1 MIHISSITWKKSGL
15 DSNQITQLVT
25 VFYSKELD
33 DAVQNVL
40 QGEDYYIAR
49 YMEPVMC
56 AKSQREEQLMLDC
69 VFRYPALQTD
79 VSMDF
84 VLSLPWT
91 QRRADS
97 ILVVVDRL
105 KMAHFIPF
113 PKNHRHFECRKYLLK
128 GVVGLHGLP
137 RTITSDHDSSFF
149 RSFLEDV
156 MGENWYSVM
165 L

>member
-69 VFRYPALQTD
+69 VFHYPALQTD

-84 VLSLPWT
+84 VLSLP
-91 QRRADS
+91 
-97 ILVVVDRL
+97 
-105 KMAHFIPF
+105 
-113 PKNHRHFECRKYLLK
+113 
-128 GVVGLHGLP
+128 
-137 RTITSDHDSSFF
+137 
-149 RSFLEDV
+149 
-156 MGENWYSVM
+156 
-165 L
+165 